1 MRSGGIN
8 VPHTERTTIDTSL
21 KFNSLEIYEEIYK
34 KIHRHILKKV
44 ALISEMEVGEV
55 GVR

>member
-8 VPHTERTTIDTSL
+8 VPHTERTTIETSL